1 MDLAYAMADLV
12 ISRAGALS
20 VSEICLAGKPSI
32 LVPFPN
38 AAEDHQTANA
48 KSLVQ
53 ENAAIIVADSQ
64 AKENM
69 VPTALRTLNDKDLLA
84 RLAENSFGMGKPKA
98 AQQIA
103 ETILKN
109 STCV

>member
-1 MDLAYAMADLV
+1 MADLV
-12 ISRAGALS
+12 VSRAGALS

-38 AAEDHQTANA
+38 AAEDHQTENA

-53 ENAAIIVADSQ
+53 ENAAILILDAQ
-64 AKENM
+64 AKENV
-69 VPTALRTLNDKDLLA
+69 VPTALKTLADKGLLA
-84 RLAENSFGMGKPKA
+84 ILAENSFAMGKPLA

-109 STCV
+109 STCE